1 MLQTKVIPPDCRILG
16 FKISRLHH
24 AIICAFSCA
33 ATGSLYAA
41 DSTSNI
47 TASVDE
53 KDVKQL
59 ESVVVVGSRGG
70 IRTVTESPSP
80 VDVISGEELLKHG
93 NSIALQDVLAKLVP
107 SFKVDTIKSWTNAY
121 AAVARQAG
129 LRNLGG
135 GYTLVLVNGKRR
147 HVGAQYVTDR
157 NSIEGFQAADLNLI
171 PVTAIARIEVL
182 RDGAAAQYGS
192 DAIAGVIN
200 IVLKSNDNGGS
211 LSATYG
217 GRAHYSDDEKRNG
230 ETFQANGNIGLPLG
244 NDGFINLAFDYKN
257 QDDLTR
263 AGVAR
268 GSFYSSINGQPDPRE
283 ETIKRRNFRAG
294 VPSIEATNISYNA
307 ELPVNDST
315 SVYSFTTAGWRKATT
330 GLGYRRPNA
339 TSIVEEIYPDGVA
352 PAMNLDEFDYQS
364 VLGVKGKTTSGWSWD
379 VSTSYGKDSQDTDT
393 TDNLNPSL
401 GPTSPTAFGLQ
412 KYEAYQWV
420 TNLDLNKVF
429 DIGIGVNPLNVAWG
443 IDYREEGWSS
453 KALDELAYINGGYQF
468 QTGGKAG
475 QFGSVGVVGAA
486 IVLPE
491 DEADINRSNTAAY
504 LDLGLDVT
512 QDWFVGVA
520 GRYEH
525 YDDSSGNTF
534 NGKLTSRYAFNP
546 SFAARGTI
554 STGFVAPSLVQQGY
568 GTTGIGYG
576 PINGVY
582 ADRYT
587 KLVRTDSAIA
597 QALGAQ
603 PLKPI
608 KSNSYSLG
616 LTFNPLNNLNIAI
629 DGYRIELK
637 DRIASTATLTGAD
650 ITQILSNQGFPS
662 VQGASYFANLFDTT
676 TNGVD
681 VVVDYT
687 QRLEDLGRIRWS
699 LGFNYSENKIDK
711 IADTPEVLKN
721 INVNRVNQEIIGS
734 LTVSNPKTKF
744 TLGADWQLN
753 KFDINARLS
762 RYDSVRQLNSIE
774 SLNQKFGAKWIVDLV
789 GTYHVTDSL
798 SFALGADNLFNTYP
812 DKSVIMNGLDIS
824 GGSLYP
830 DISPFGSYGGYY
842 YGRIN
847 YRF

>member
-1 MLQTKVIPPDCRILG
+1 MLHTKLIQPQPEKLG
-16 FKISRLHH
+16 FKISLLHQSIFF
-24 AIICAFSCA
+24 ALTCGI
-33 ATGSLYAA
+33 TGSIYAE
-41 DSTSNI
+41 DLQQKTVTS
-47 TASVDE
+47 VE
-53 KDVKQL
+53 KEDVQQL
-59 ESVVVVGSRGG
+59 ESVVVVGNRGG
-70 IRTVTESPSP
+70 IRTITESPAP
-80 VDVISGEELLKHG
+80 VDVISGEELLKQG
-93 NSIALQDVLAKLVP
+93 SSISLQDALTKLIP

-157 NSIEGFQAADLNLI
+157 TAIEGFQAADLNLI
-171 PVTAIARIEVL
+171 PVTSIARIEVL

-200 IVLKSNDNGGS
+200 IVLKSSDHGGS
-211 LSATYG
+211 LNATYG

-230 ETFQANGNIGLPLG
+230 ETFQTNGNIGLPLG
-244 NDGFINLAFDYKN
+244 EDGFIHLAFDYKN

-263 AGVAR
+263 AGLAR
-268 GSFYSSINGQPDPRE
+268 GSFYPLINGQPDPRE
-283 ETIKRRNFRAG
+283 ETIKKRNFRAG
-294 VPSIEATNISYNA
+294 IPSIEATNISYNA
-307 ELPVNDST
+307 ELPLNDDT
-315 SVYSFTTAGWRKATT
+315 SLYSFTTAGWREAST

-352 PAMNLDEFDYQS
+352 PAMNLDEFDFQS
-364 VLGVKGKTTSGWSWD
+364 VWGIKGKTKNGWSWD
-379 VSTSYGKDSQDTDT
+379 VSTSYGKDQQDTDT

-401 GPTSPTAFGLQ
+401 GPTSPTQFGLQ

-420 TNLDLNKVF
+420 TNLDFNKPF
-429 DIGIGVNPLNVAWG
+429 DIGFGVNPLTVAWG
-443 IDYREEGWSS
+443 LDYRNEGWSS
-453 KALDELAYINGGYQF
+453 KATDPLAYKNGGYQF
-468 QTGGKAG
+468 PTGAKTG
-475 QFGSVGVVGAA
+475 QFGTVGVVGAA

-491 DEADINRSNTAAY
+491 DEADIDRSNTAAY

-512 QDWFVGVA
+512 KDLFVGIA

-525 YDDSSGNTF
+525 YDDSAGNTF
-534 NGKLTSRYAFNP
+534 NGKITSRYEFTP
-546 SFAARGTI
+546 SLAARGTI
-554 STGFVAPSLVQQGY
+554 SSGFVAPSLIQQGY
-568 GTTGIGYG
+568 GTTGIAYG

-582 ADRYT
+582 ADRFT
-587 KLVRTDSAIA
+587 KLVRTDSPIA
-597 QALGAQ
+597 QALGAK
-603 PLKPI
+603 PLDPI

-616 LTFNPLNNLNIAI
+616 LTFSPIKNLNIAI

-637 DRIASTATLTGAD
+637 DRIASTATLTG
-650 ITQILSNQGFPS
+650 TGVGQILNNQGFLN

-681 VVVDYT
+681 LIVDYT
-687 QRLEDLGRIRWS
+687 QSLEKLGRIRWS
-699 LGFNYSENKIDK
+699 LGFNYGENKIDK
-711 IADTPEVLKN
+711 IADNPEVLKV

-734 LTVSNPKTKF
+734 LTVANPKTKF
-744 TLGADWQLN
+744 TIGADWQLD
-753 KFDINARLS
+753 KFNINTRLS
-762 RYDSVRQLNSIE
+762 RYDSVQQLNSVE
-774 SLNQKFGAKWIVDLV
+774 SLNQKFGAKWIVDVV
-789 GTYHVTDSL
+789 GTYNLTDNL

-812 DKSVIMNGLDIS
+812 DKSTLMNNLDIS

-842 YGRIN
+842 YGRVN